1 LYFHY
6 HLLPVIISGIYQEPT
21 GANKIQYVTSAFSDA
36 IKLCEIVTHSESGP
50 FIINLRKTIHEVIK
64 TEIIEPLSR
73 DIETDLR
80 LHIHTKH
87 LDHMQTVNPK
97 TENLRPLR
105 PFLDL
110 APLRILGLMVDVKKE
125 VTHYLDRNFYNL
137 TTVVIIFIY
146 YFYFVLYLLNI
157 IIIIILKYILYIKR
171 LYMIGIHIR
180 R

>member
-1 LYFHY
+1 MYFHY

-137 TTVVIIFIY
+137 TTVVMIIIFIS
-146 YFYFVLYLLNI
+146 FFISYLLLLLLLFIIIII
-157 IIIIILKYILYIKR
+157 IIIIILK
-171 LYMIGIHIR
+171 GTT
-180 R
+180 